1 MVTAVLMATE
11 RGFTYLGLL
20 FAVAVM
26 GVVLAGA
33 GQVWHT
39 AAKREKERELLFIG
53 NQYRQAIG
61 RYYEA
66 SSGAKQYPAKLEE
79 LIEDKRFPKPQR
91 HLRKLYTDPMS
102 GRADWGL
109 VVAAGRITGV
119 YSLSED
125 VPLKTGNFAKLDAEF
140 AQRTR
145 YADWRFVH
153 RPDAVSA
160 GTSGSSAEPDAGA
173 EPVPEIGS
181 PPLVPA
187 AK

>member
-1 MVTAVLMATE
+1 
-11 RGFTYLGLL
+11 
-20 FAVAVM
+20 M

-39 AAKREKERELLFIG
+39 GAKREKERELLFVG

-66 SSGAKQYPAKLEE
+66 SPGAKQYPAKLDE
-79 LIEDKRFPKPQR
+79 LIEDKRFPKSQR
-91 HLRKLYTDPMS
+91 HLRQLYADPMT
-102 GRADWGL
+102 GRAEWGL
-109 VVAAGRITGV
+109 VRAAGRITGV
-119 YSLSED
+119 YSLSEET
-125 VPLKTGNFAKLDAEF
+125 PLKTGNFAKLDAEF

-153 RPDAVSA
+153 RPDAASA
-160 GTSGSSAEPDAGA
+160 AAAASTVEQEARTDSFPDIGATPGT
-173 EPVPEIGS
+173 
-181 PPLVPA
+181 PA